1 MTGLTALGRVLH
13 EEHFRILVWMCDLQN
28 RVTGEAG
35 KQCPDLD
42 NEQDKEEMH
51 DLIGFL
57 DQVMAHHAFE
67 EDVVFPLLR
76 AQSNT
81 ELANLLTDEHA
92 AIEPTAHLLR
102 TLALDILRQGG
113 GNGRWPRFRKVA
125 QKLFSEMID
134 HLEKEELIL
143 LQRLDSL
150 LDAETDHQLA
160 LQHVSARLLPV
171 VAPTT
176 TGLR

>member
-1 MTGLTALGRVLH
+1 MAGLTALGRVLH
-13 EEHFRILVWMCDLQN
+13 EEHFRHLVWMCDLQN

-35 KQCPDLD
+35 KQYPNLD
-42 NEQDKEEMH
+42 NEQDRVEMH
-51 DLIGFL
+51 DLIAFL

-76 AQSNT
+76 AQSDA
-81 ELANLLTDEHA
+81 ELASLLTEEHA

-102 TLALDILRQGG
+102 SLALDILRLGPDH
-113 GNGRWPRFRKVA
+113 GRWPKFRKVA
-125 QKLFSEMID
+125 QKLFAEMID

-150 LDAETDHQLA
+150 LDTETDHQLA

-171 VAPTT
+171 VATSP

>member
-1 MTGLTALGRVLH
+1 MNGLTALGRALH

-35 KQCPDLD
+35 KRCPNLD
-42 NEQDKEEMH
+42 SDQDKDELH

-81 ELANLLTDEHA
+81 ELANLLSDEHA

-102 TLALDILRQGG
+102 TLTLAILRHGPG
-113 GNGRWPRFRKVA
+113 HGRWPKFRKVA
-125 QKLFSEMID
+125 QKLFAEMID
-134 HLEKEELIL
+134 HLE
-143 LQRLDSL
+143 
-150 LDAETDHQLA
+150 
-160 LQHVSARLLPV
+160 
-171 VAPTT
+171 
-176 TGLR
+176 

>member
-1 MTGLTALGRVLH
+1 
-13 EEHFRILVWMCDLQN
+13 LQN

-35 KQCPDLD
+35 EQRPDLD
-42 NEQDKEEMH
+42 NDQDKHELH

-67 EDVVFPLLR
+67 EEVVFPLLR
-76 AQSNT
+76 ARNNA

-102 TLALDILRQGG
+102 ILALDILRLGPG
-113 GNGRWPRFRKVA
+113 HGRWPKFRRVA
-125 QKLFSEMID
+125 QKLFAEMID

-150 LDAETDHQLA
+150 LDTETDHRLA

-171 VAPTT
+171 VATNTT
-176 TGLR
+176 NLR

>member
-13 EEHFRILVWMCDLQN
+13 EEHFRILVWICDLQN
-28 RVTGEAG
+28 RVTGEVG
-35 KQCPDLD
+35 EQRPDLD
-42 NEQDKEEMH
+42 NDQDKHEMD

-57 DQVMAHHAFE
+57 DQLMAHHAFE
-67 EDVVFPLLR
+67 EEVVFPLLR
-76 AQSNT
+76 AQNNA

-92 AIEPTAHLLR
+92 VIEPTAHLLR
-102 TLALDILRQGG
+102 TLALEILRQGC
-113 GNGRWPRFRKVA
+113 GNGRWRRFQKVA
-125 QKLFSEMID
+125 QELFLETID

-160 LQHVSARLLPV
+160 LQHVSARLLPAA
-171 VAPTT
+171 APTT
-176 TGLR
+176 TNLR